1 MRSKFKWIY
10 ALLVALT
17 MQFSFAQDKTV
28 TGTVSDDLG
37 VLPGVNVLVK
47 GTTRRVT
54 TDFDGKF
61 SIKSKE
67 GEVLVFSFVEKAN
80 SEKTVGAGNTINV
93 SMTSNNILN
102 EVVVGA
108 LGIKRKATEISY
120 KAVIVSAKEI
130 NQTSPI
136 NAVTAL
142 AGKVSGL
149 TIATRDN
156 GINPATGILLRGYK
170 SLSGNNQALIVI
182 DGVIQ
187 ASSALN
193 NLNPN
198 DILNINVLKSSN
210 ATVLYGAEGANGVLI
225 VTTKQ
230 GSNKKIEV
238 TVNSS
243 MVLEQVKY
251 FPELQTTFGPGFN
264 NLYDPIENTNWGP
277 RFDGLPR
284 RLGPILADGSFQTV
298 NYAAAK
304 NGRKNFFVDGVT
316 LTNSVSLSGGDA
328 KSSFYFSAQ
337 RTDVTGITP
346 GDEYRR
352 DNFRLNASTKGE
364 RLSVSTAV
372 SFFDDNTN
380 VVGTGG
386 YQNRDIFWNILN
398 TTAVVNLNDYKDWR
412 NDKFSTP
419 DGYYNDY
426 YQNPYMIVDIARNK
440 TKSNRLFAN
449 VKLDYKINDY
459 LSATYSL
466 AGTFFTSNQKNT
478 RDAITYNP
486 IFSPRR
492 SANNTPASVALQ
504 SNTSR
509 RINSDFTV
517 KFNKDLGKMF
527 NVKAVVGTSAATIDN
542 KRYTQAA
549 QGLQIPGLYDISTR
563 TGEISGVTT
572 AVERRFYD
580 LTVGGNRETVQ
591 HNFGVFGDVTLG
603 FNKYLFLNGAYR
615 ADRISTLSKDYS
627 NFYGAGLSF
636 ILTDAI
642 PAIKGDI
649 LNFAK
654 ISGGFSLTGNSAT
667 PSVGWTNELFST
679 PAGFPYGSTAGFATP
694 TFSVNPSLTPELIR
708 NKEINTEFE
717 FFKSRVKVG
726 VSYYISNATNQ
737 FISSDVSY
745 ASGANVYRTN
755 AGEIENKGLEIDLNF
770 VPISTA
776 NFNWSFGGNITKI
789 QNKVV
794 SLTDGASRVSIG
806 SLGQSDIGLFAEVGS
821 SYPSVFGTAYVRDG
835 EGRVVID
842 PTKGNPLQ
850 SSELKNL
857 GSTTPNLIVGLNTS
871 VRYKTITLSAV
882 ADYRTG
888 HVYYNDLN
896 DALEFTGSTAY
907 SASAGRQPFV
917 FPNSSYQSAPG
928 VYTANTNIPTSA
940 GGYDFFY
947 GVYNNI
953 KENYVVDAS
962 TFKLREVVLSYDIP
976 QKYLTKTFIKGFT
989 FGLVG
994 RNILMLRSA
1003 ANKITDPEFTNS
1015 SEQAG
1020 GFGTQKQLPPTSSYG
1035 FKLDLKF

>member
-10 ALLVALT
+10 ALLVAIT
-17 MQFSFAQDKTV
+17 MQFSFAQEKTI
-28 TGTVSDDLG
+28 TGTVSDNLG
-37 VLPGVNVLVK
+37 LLPGVNVSVK
-47 GTTRRVT
+47 GSTRRVS
-54 TDFDGKF
+54 TDFDGKYA
-61 SIKSKE
+61 IKAKE
-67 GEVLVFSFVEKAN
+67 GEVLVFSFVEMAN
-80 SEKTVGAGNTINV
+80 AEKTVGAANTVNV
-93 SMTSNNILN
+93 TMKAAGLLN
-102 EVVVGA
+102 EVIVSA
-108 LGIKRKATEISY
+108 IGIKRKAVELSY
-120 KAVIVSAKEI
+120 KAVVVSAKEI

-149 TIATRDN
+149 SIATRDN
-156 GINPATGILLRGYK
+156 GINPATGIVLRGYK

-187 ASSALN
+187 ANSALN

-198 DILNINVLKSSN
+198 DILSINVLKSSN

-230 GSNKKIEV
+230 GSDKKIEV

-284 RLGPILADGSFQTV
+284 RIGPILADGSFQTV
-298 NYAAAK
+298 NYSAAK

-316 LTNSVSLSGGDA
+316 LTNSVSLAGGDA
-328 KSSFYFSAQ
+328 KSNFYFSAQ

-364 RLSVSTAV
+364 KLTVSTAV

-398 TTAVVNLNDYKDWR
+398 TTAVVNLTDYKDWR

-440 TKSNRLFAN
+440 TKTNRLFAN
-449 VKLDYKINDY
+449 VKLDYKINNY

-466 AGTFFTSNQKNT
+466 AGTFFNSNQKNT

-486 IFSPRR
+486 ILSPRR
-492 SANNTPASVALQ
+492 ALNNTPASVALQ
-504 SNTSR
+504 DVTSR

-517 KFNKDLGKMF
+517 KFDKDFGKSF
-527 NVKAVVGTSAATIDN
+527 NVKAVVGTSAATIEN
-542 KRYTQAA
+542 KRFTQAA

-572 AVERRFYD
+572 GAERAFYD
-580 LTVGGNRETVQ
+580 LPSGGNRETIQ
-591 HNFGVFGDVTLG
+591 HNFGVYGDLTLG
-603 FNKYLFLNGAYR
+603 YNKYLFLNGAYR
-615 ADRISTLSKDYS
+615 ADRISTLSANYS
-627 NFYGAGLSF
+627 KFYGAGLSL
-636 ILTDAI
+636 ILTEAI
-642 PAIKGDI
+642 PGIKGDF

-654 ISGGFSLTGNSAT
+654 ISGGFSLTGNSTT
-667 PSVGWTNELFST
+667 PSVGWTNELFTT
-679 PAGFPYGSTAGFATP
+679 PSGFPYGSTVGFSSP
-694 TFSVNPSLTPELIR
+694 TYSVNPSLTPELVKNR
-708 NKEINTEFE
+708 EINTEFE
-717 FFKSRVKVG
+717 FFKSRVKLG

-745 ASGANVYRTN
+745 ASGSSIYRTN
-755 AGEIENKGLEIDLNF
+755 AGEIQNKGLEIDLNF

-776 NFNWSFGGNITKI
+776 NFTWSFGGNVSKI
-789 QNKVV
+789 QNEVL
-794 SLTDGASRVSIG
+794 SLTDGANRISIG
-806 SLGQSDIGLFAEVGS
+806 GLGASDIGLYAQVGA
-821 SYPSVFGTAYVRDG
+821 SYPAIFATAYVRDDQ
-835 EGRVVID
+835 GRIIID
-842 PTKGNPLQ
+842 AATGNPKQ

-857 GSTTPNLIVGLNTS
+857 GSTTPNLVVGLNST
-871 VRYKTITLSAV
+871 VRYKNITLSAV

-888 HVYYNDLN
+888 HVYYNNLN
-896 DALEFTGSTAY
+896 DALEFTGSTQY
-907 SASAGRQPFV
+907 GVSSGRQPFV
-917 FPNSSYQSAPG
+917 VPNSSYESSPG
-928 VYTANTNIPTSA
+928 VYTANNNIPTSS
-940 GGYDFFY
+940 GGYDYFY
-947 GVYNNI
+947 AVYNNI
-953 KENYVVDAS
+953 KENYVVNAT
-962 TFKLREVVLSYDIP
+962 TFKLREVVLSYDLP
-976 QKYLTKTFIKGFT
+976 KKYLDKTFIKGFT
-989 FGLVG
+989 FGLIA
-994 RNILMLRSA
+994 RNIVMLRSA
-1003 ANKITDPEFTNS
+1003 QNKITDPEFTNA
-1015 SEQAG
+1015 SEQTS
-1020 GFGTQKQLPPTSSYG
+1020 GFGTQKQLPPTGSYG
-1035 FKLDLKF
+1035 FKLDVKF